1 MHHDSLLKAWSCEDQ
16 AFVEKP
22 RHVYDELQI
31 LMLLEHGFWSHT
43 CGVWAGVCIDGC
55 TLSITGINA
64 NCTDTDTDTEQ
75 LIILHCIHIT
85 CLL

>member
-1 MHHDSLLKAWSCEDQ
+1 MSWSCEDQ

-22 RHVYDELQI
+22 RQVYDELQV
-31 LMLLEHGFWSHT
+31 LMLLEHEFESYT
-43 CGVWAGVCIDGC
+43 CGVWAREYIDGC

-64 NCTDTDTDTEQ
+64 NCTDTDTATEQ
-75 LIILHCIHIT
+75 LNILHCIHMT

>member
-1 MHHDSLLKAWSCEDQ
+1 MSWSCEDQ

-22 RHVYDELQI
+22 RQVYDELQS
-31 LMLLEHGFWSHT
+31 LMLLEHEFESHT
-43 CGVWAGVCIDGC
+43 CGVWARVCIDGC

-64 NCTDTDTDTEQ
+64 NCTDTDTEQ
-75 LIILHCIHIT
+75 LTILHRIHMT